1 MTHPI
6 HQPTVQLV
14 TAAIKLMDDFMRYKI
29 DLDVYSQKLRELEVD
44 RLIETYKEDFK
55 KDAGLIYYLDA
66 LMLLSSLQQELEFQ
80 VAEYGANVASEDIK
94 CLRELM
100 EKFQLS

>member
-1 MTHPI
+1 
-6 HQPTVQLV
+6 
-14 TAAIKLMDDFMRYKI
+14 
-29 DLDVYSQKLRELEVD
+29 
-44 RLIETYKEDFK
+44 
-55 KDAGLIYYLDA
+55 
-66 LMLLSSLQQELEFQ
+66 MLLSSLQQELEFQ

>member
-6 HQPTVQLV
+6 HQPTVQIV
-14 TAAIKLMDDFMRYKI
+14 NAAIELMDDFMRYKI
-29 DLDVYSQKLRELEVD
+29 DLDVYGQKLRELEVD
-44 RLIETYKEDFK
+44 RLIETYKEDLK

-100 EKFQLS
+100 EKFHHS

>member
-6 HQPTVQLV
+6 HQPTVQIV
-14 TAAIKLMDDFMRYKI
+14 NAAIELMDDFMRYKI
-29 DLDVYSQKLRELEVD
+29 DLDVYGQKLRELEVD

-100 EKFQLS
+100 EKFHHS